1 MLVWMAG
8 AVVVVASQAMTWSVQ
23 RRAMRCSLMDLVCAS
38 IAKCALAHSISVSA
52 LRAVCGIPLSWQRTD
67 KFKAQVQGARRA
79 LTSARVELALG
90 VMLVTAGAVGLFT
103 GSHGLLLCL
112 LLGLVMRGFGYLAA
126 PFVALVAEWDV
137 WRATTRMQDE
147 SLEEA
152 EAAA

>member
-1 MLVWMAG
+1 
-8 AVVVVASQAMTWSVQ
+8 
-23 RRAMRCSLMDLVCAS
+23 
-38 IAKCALAHSISVSA
+38 
-52 LRAVCGIPLSWQRTD
+52 
-67 KFKAQVQGARRA
+67 
-79 LTSARVELALG
+79 
-90 VMLVTAGAVGLFT
+90 MLVTAGAVGLFT